1 MKEGF
6 YLLALQRIEGV
17 GDIMA
22 KNCSRIVVQLKRFYY
37 KGFSASGYDG
47 IGSVLL
53 KNLRD
58 KSVFEKTTQELE
70 FIKSKKSVYFQDED
84 YRNG

>member
-37 KGFSASGYDG
+37 KGFSASGY
-47 IGSVLL
+47 
-53 KNLRD
+53 R
-58 KSVFEKTTQELE
+58 
-70 FIKSKKSVYFQDED
+70 
-84 YRNG
+84 RNW